1 MKKILLIEDES
12 ALQRSLGDTFRE
24 GGFEVLSALDGE
36 IGERLAKS
44 EKPDLII
51 LDLTLPKKNGFE
63 VFQSLKDNE
72 KTRDIPVVVLTNL
85 ERIEHVEKVLEMG
98 AKTYLVKSNYTL
110 KEILEKINQVLASQS
125 QYPVGHSTE

>member
-1 MKKILLIEDES
+1 MKKILLIEDEG
-12 ALQRSLGDTFRE
+12 ALQKSLGDTFRG

-36 IGERLAKS
+36 TGERLAKS

-51 LDLTLPKKNGFE
+51 LDLILPQKDGLE
-63 VFQSLKDNE
+63 VFQALKDDSAT
-72 KTRDIPVVVLTNL
+72 KDIPVVVLTNL

-110 KEILEKINQVLASQS
+110 KEILEKIKSIINES
-125 QYPVGHSTE
+125 

>member
-1 MKKILLIEDES
+1 MKKILLIEDEG

-44 EKPDLII
+44 EKPDLIV

-63 VFQSLKDNE
+63 VFQALKDDQTT
-72 KTRDIPVVVLTNL
+72 KDIPVVVLTNL

-110 KEILEKINQVLASQS
+110 KEILEKIKSIIN
-125 QYPVGHSTE
+125 EN

>member
-1 MKKILLIEDES
+1 MPKKILIIEDES
-12 ALQRSLGDTFRE
+12 ALQKSLGDTFRE
-24 GGFEVLSALDGE
+24 GGFEVLNALDGE

-51 LDLTLPKKNGFE
+51 LDLTLPKKDGFE
-63 VFQSLKDNE
+63 VFQALKDDE
-72 KTRDIPVVVLTNL
+72 KTKNIPVVILTNL

-110 KEILEKINQVLASQS
+110 KEILEKIKSIIDA
-125 QYPVGHSTE
+125 T

>member
-1 MKKILLIEDES
+1 MKKILIIEDES
-12 ALQRSLGDTFRE
+12 ALQKSLGDTLRE

-51 LDLTLPKKNGFE
+51 LDLTLPKKDGLE
-63 VFQSLKDNE
+63 VFQSLKDEE
-72 KTRDIPVVVLTNL
+72 KTRNIPVVVLTNI
-85 ERIEHVEKVLEMG
+85 EKIEHVEKVLEMG

-110 KEILEKINQVLASQS
+110 KEILEKINQVLARPSL
-125 QYPVGHSTE
+125 YPVDHSTE

>member
-1 MKKILLIEDES
+1 MKKILIIEDES
-12 ALQRSLGDTFRE
+12 ALQKSLGDTLRMS
-24 GGFEVLSALDGE
+24 GFEALSALDGE

-63 VFQSLKDNE
+63 VFNALKNDE
-72 KTRDIPVVVLTNL
+72 ETRNIPVVVLTNL

-98 AKTYLVKSNYTL
+98 AKTYLVKSNYSL
-110 KEILEKINQVLASQS
+110 KEILEKIKSIINES
-125 QYPVGHSTE
+125 